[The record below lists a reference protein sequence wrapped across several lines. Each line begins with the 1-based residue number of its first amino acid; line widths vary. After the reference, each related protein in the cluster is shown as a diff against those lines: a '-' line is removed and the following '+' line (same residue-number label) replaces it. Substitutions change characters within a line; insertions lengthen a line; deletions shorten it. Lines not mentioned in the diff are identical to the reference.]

1 MIRLINLSKRYKS
14 LRAVDGINLEIK
26 QGSRFGFLGPNGAGK
41 TTTIKMMAGVLAP
54 SDGQIII
61 NGHDLA
67 KDPVAAKQ
75 CVGFIPDRPFL
86 YEKLTGLEFLHF
98 VAGLYGLTNNGEL
111 NHRINELLNL
121 FGLARWGE
129 ELIEGYSHGMKQR
142 LVMCGALVHRPKV
155 LIVDEPMVGLD
166 PRGARLVK
174 NIFKDQVENG
184 ATLFMSTHSLDVAQ
198 EICDE
203 IAIIQDGR
211 LIAQGTSET
220 LRQQAGVDG
229 NLEEA
234 FLRLTEEKEDLHG
247 PSDSSIT
254 PRNPGF

>member
-1 MIRLINLSKRYKS
+1 MIQLINLSKRYKS
-14 LRAVDGINLEIK
+14 LRAVDGINLNIE
-26 QGSRFGFLGPNGAGK
+26 QGARFGFLGPNGAGK
-41 TTTIKMMAGVLAP
+41 TTTIKMMAGVLMP
-54 SDGQIII
+54 SDGHIII

-67 KDPVAAKQ
+67 KDPVAAKR

-86 YEKLTGLEFLHF
+86 YEKLTGLEFLQF
-98 VAGLYGLTNNGEL
+98 VAGLYGLANDGAL
-111 NHRINELLNL
+111 NRRVHELLDL

-174 NIFKDQVENG
+174 NIFKDQAEKGV
-184 ATLFMSTHSLDVAQ
+184 TLFMSTHSLDVAQ

-203 IAIIQDGR
+203 IAIIEDGR
-211 LIAQGTSET
+211 IIVQGTADT
-220 LRQQAGVDG
+220 LRRQAGVDG
-229 NLEEA
+229 TLEEV
-234 FLRLTEEKEDLHG
+234 FLRLTREKEA
-247 PSDSSIT
+247 
-254 PRNPGF
+254 

>member
-1 MIRLINLSKRYKS
+1 
-14 LRAVDGINLEIK
+14 
-26 QGSRFGFLGPNGAGK
+26 
-41 TTTIKMMAGVLAP
+41 MMAGVLMP
-54 SDGQIII
+54 TEGRIII

-98 VAGLYGLTNNGEL
+98 VAGLYGLTADNAL
-111 NHRINELLNL
+111 NRRIDELLDL

-142 LVMCGALVHRPKV
+142 LVMCGALVHQPKV

-174 NIFKDQVENG
+174 NIFKEQVEKG
-184 ATLFMSTHSLDVAQ
+184 VTLFMSTHSLDVAQ

-203 IAIIQDGR
+203 IAIIQGGR
-211 LIAQGTSET
+211 LIAQGTGDA
-220 LRQQAGVDG
+220 LRRQSGVDG
-229 NLEEA
+229 NLEEV
-234 FLRLTEEKEDLHG
+234 FLRLTREKEE
-247 PSDSSIT
+247 
-254 PRNPGF
+254 

>member
-1 MIRLINLSKRYKS
+1 MIQLINLSKRYKS
-14 LRAVDGINLEIK
+14 LRAVDGINLHIK

-41 TTTIKMMAGVLAP
+41 TTTIKMMAGVLMP
-54 SDGQIII
+54 TEGRIII

-98 VAGLYGLTNNGEL
+98 VAGLYGLTADNAL
-111 NHRINELLNL
+111 NRRIDELLDL

-142 LVMCGALVHRPKV
+142 LVMCGALVHQPKV

-174 NIFKDQVENG
+174 NIFKEQVEKG
-184 ATLFMSTHSLDVAQ
+184 VTLFMSTHSLDVAQ

-203 IAIIQDGR
+203 IAIIQGGR
-211 LIAQGTSET
+211 LIAQGTGDA
-220 LRQQAGVDG
+220 LRRQSGVDG
-229 NLEEA
+229 NLEEV
-234 FLRLTEEKEDLHG
+234 FLRLTREKEE
-247 PSDSSIT
+247 
-254 PRNPGF
+254 

>member
-1 MIRLINLSKRYKS
+1 MIQLIDLSKKYKS
-14 LRAVDGINLEIK
+14 LRAVDGINLKVE
-26 QGSRFGFLGPNGAGK
+26 QGARFGFLGPNGAGK
-41 TTTIKMMAGVLAP
+41 TTTIKMMAGVLMPTA
-54 SDGQIII
+54 GRIII
-61 NGHDLA
+61 NGHDLE
-67 KDPVAAKQ
+67 KDPVAAKR

-86 YEKLTGLEFLHF
+86 YEKLTGLEFIYF
-98 VAGLYGLTNNGEL
+98 VAGLYGLTRDNGL
-111 NHRINELLNL
+111 NRRIGDLLDL

-174 NIFKDQVENG
+174 NIFREQVEKG
-184 ATLFMSTHSLDVAQ
+184 VTLFMSTHSLDVAQ

-203 IAIIQDGR
+203 IAIIQGGR
-211 LIAQGTSET
+211 LIAIGTGDS
-220 LRQQAGVDG
+220 LRRQAGVDG

-247 PSDSSIT
+247 PSDSSIA
-254 PRNPGF
+254 PRHPGF

>member
-1 MIRLINLSKRYKS
+1 MIELINLSKSYKS

-26 QGSRFGFLGPNGAGK
+26 QGARFGFLGPNGAGK
-41 TTTIKMMAGVLAP
+41 TTTIKMMAGVLMP
-54 SDGQIII
+54 TSGRIII

-67 KDPVAAKQ
+67 KDPVTAKG

-86 YEKLTGLEFLHF
+86 YEKLTGLEFLQF
-98 VAGLYGLTNNGEL
+98 VAGLYGLTHDGAL
-111 NHRINELLNL
+111 NRRIHELLDL
-121 FGLARWGE
+121 FGLAPWGE

-174 NIFKDQVENG
+174 NIFKEQVEEG
-184 ATLFMSTHSLDVAQ
+184 VTLFMSTHSLDVAQ

-203 IAIIQDGR
+203 IAIIQGGR
-211 LIAQGTSET
+211 IIAQGTGES
-220 LRQQAGVDG
+220 LQSQAGVDG
-229 NLEEA
+229 NLEEV
-234 FLRLTEEKEDLHG
+234 FLRLTEEKEDLYG
-247 PSDSSIT
+247 PSDSSIA
-254 PRNPGF
+254 PRHPGL